1 MSVVYLVRHGQA
13 SFGAADYDVLSE
25 LGHRQAALAGAE
37 LRARGVRV
45 DLVATGTLRRQRE
58 TAAAALTAYAAA
70 PASQAGTGTGAG
82 SAVAVD
88 AGGWAGGTETDA
100 RWNEYD
106 QDTMVT
112 GGRQGHAPPA
122 QRVSTSSGISSRSF
136 QGLLDNA
143 LADWM
148 ARDDTGPGSFRAF
161 SDGVAGAL
169 DGLAGRL
176 GSGGTAVVFS
186 SAGPIAALC
195 GRLLGVGVEGLV
207 SLNRTMINGG
217 IAKIV
222 CGRSGTSLI
231 SVNEH
236 SHIDA
241 AGREFLSYR

>member
-1 MSVVYLVRHGQA
+1 MSVIYLVRHGQA

-37 LRARGVRV
+37 LRARGVRI
-45 DLVATGTLRRQRE
+45 DLAASGTLRRQRE
-58 TAAAALTAYAAA
+58 TAAAALAAYAGA
-70 PASQAGTGTGAG
+70 PASQPATGTGAG
-82 SAVAVD
+82 PAVALGD
-88 AGGWAGGTETDA
+88 GGWAGETEADA

-106 QDTMVT
+106 QDTMV
-112 GGRQGHAPPA
+112 GDGRPPA

-143 LADWM
+143 LAEWM
-148 ARDDTGPGSFRAF
+148 GRGDTGPGSFRAF

-169 DGLAGRL
+169 DELSGRL

-207 SLNRTMINGG
+207 QLNRTMINGG
-217 IAKIV
+217 ITKIV
-222 CGRSGTSLI
+222 SGRSGTSLI

-241 AGREFLSYR
+241 AGRELLSYR